1 VDVMLDVRR
10 LRVLREVA
18 ARGSFSAA
26 ADALNFTQSAVSQ
39 QIAALE
45 REAGTQLVERSA
57 RGVRLTVAGEALV
70 RHAEVILARL
80 ADAEAE
86 LEAIAG
92 LRGGRVRLASFPTAG
107 ATIAPRAIA
116 RFRERHPGVDVSMT
130 PAEPD
135 DAKAKLR
142 SGEVDVALLIETSWN
157 RWPDD
162 GIDRI
167 ELVDDPMYVC
177 LPKGHPK
184 AAKAR
189 LRLEDLREEAWL
201 VGSSGACPDCSI
213 FLRAC
218 AAAGFDPEIGF
229 QSDDY
234 SAIQGF
240 VAAGMGV
247 SIVPDL
253 ALANVRDDV
262 VIRHIAPRAPVR
274 HIVAGTL
281 AGGYRSPAIVAM
293 LEVLAEVG
301 REFAGDRRELA
312 LAV

>member
-1 VDVMLDVRR
+1 MLDVRR

-45 REAGTQLVERSA
+45 REAGAQLVERSA
-57 RGVRLTVAGEALV
+57 RGVRLTDAGEVLV
-70 RHAEVILARL
+70 RHTEVILARL

-86 LEAIAG
+86 LEALTG
-92 LRGGRVRLASFPTAG
+92 LRGGRLRLASFPTAG
-107 ATIAPRAIA
+107 ATIAPKAIA
-116 RFRERHPGVDVSMT
+116 RFRELHPGVELTMT

-135 DAKAKLR
+135 EGMAKLR
-142 SGEVDVALLIETSWN
+142 AGEVDVALLIETPWDSE
-157 RWPDD
+157 PED
-162 GIDRI
+162 GIERI
-167 ELVDDPMYVC
+167 PVFKDPMYVC

-184 AAKAR
+184 AGKPR

-201 VGSSGACPDCSI
+201 VGSTATCPDCSI

-218 AAAGFDPEIGF
+218 TSAGFEPRISF
-229 QSDDY
+229 QSNDY
-234 SAIQGF
+234 AAIQGF

-262 VIRHIAPRAPVR
+262 IIRAIAPRAPVR

-281 AGGYRSPAIVAM
+281 AGGYRSPATAAM
-293 LEVLAEVG
+293 LEILVEVG
-301 REFAGDRRELA
+301 REFEAGRLELA